1 MSTAMQP
8 NSSSGPSMSR
18 AWAVPMFARSIFTF
32 PPGTETA
39 MLPDRSSTTTMA
51 TANLRCSWRN
61 SIETG
66 MTGSRGDL

>member
-1 MSTAMQP
+1 
-8 NSSSGPSMSR
+8 
-18 AWAVPMFARSIFTF
+18 MFARSIFTF